1 MSIAIGFEKI
11 LLEKL
16 EKGNIENTQNKS
28 LSNNIEHEHKNT
40 NTKHDIISENATK
53 ETLLKSP
60 QITNTRY
67 KYDSS
72 YTKSFRNSNSENSY
86 KQNAGKEKSFPHAVT
101 LFAGICMGVG
111 LASHA
116 LILKW

>member
-1 MSIAIGFEKI
+1 MSIAIEFEKI

-16 EKGNIENTQNKS
+16 EKSNIENTKNKS
-28 LSNNIEHEHKNT
+28 SSNNIEHQQKDTKNY
-40 NTKHDIISENATK
+40 IINKNATK

-67 KYDSS
+67 KYDST
-72 YTKSFRNSNSENSY
+72 YTNNFRNSNSENSY